1 MYIRVYERLG
11 QPPEELRD
19 FEEQKRRFEMAKAE
33 HEKRLAS
40 LKKFQFTSQCPSGT
54 QSAQSYKLPFT
65 SAERNITEKDAL
77 QIFTILCGPSPW
89 QQYLRSNLNAHLPD
103 LPKQPIRIVTNGEF
117 ARKYKAI
124 FNEPVPADA
133 QGFVDRR
140 NATIYLKEFPASN
153 RGQSKVGLALH
164 EAVHL
169 FSHPP
174 GRSNQLRATA
184 YSFLGVGLLEGLTQ
198 VITEDIQTEQGIRP
212 LPDKWQAYKEYVR
225 VAHEF
230 SRIFKPA
237 VVDAYFK
244 GDVTKLLRVIEQ
256 RWTHASFE
264 RVRMLTNQND
274 QNATNQA
281 LKLIKSLE
289 DAYSKR
295 PKLRGEFQWIFR

>member
-1 MYIRVYERLG
+1 MYIRVSERLG
-11 QPPEELRD
+11 QSPEERRD
-19 FEEQKRRFEMAKAE
+19 FEEQKRRFEIAKAE

-89 QQYLRSNLNAHLPD
+89 QQYLRSNLNTHLPD

-124 FNEPVPADA
+124 LNEPVSADA

-184 YSFLGVGLLEGLTQ
+184 YKFLGVGLIEGLTQ
-198 VITEDIQTEQGIRP
+198 AITEDIQMEQGITPMR
-212 LPDKWQAYKEYVR
+212 LRWQAYKEYVPVVR
-225 VAHEF
+225 EF
-230 SRIFKPA
+230 IRIFTPA
-237 VVDAYFK
+237 VVGDAYFK
-244 GDVTKLLRVIEQ
+244 GDLAKLHVVIEQ
-256 RWTHASFE
+256 RWTRVSFE
-264 RVRMLTNQND
+264 EVKMLTNEKKKD
-274 QNATNQA
+274 EA
-281 LKLIKSLE
+281 LRLIGSLE
-289 DAYSKR
+289 KAYSNR
-295 PKLRGEFQWIFR
+295 QMPKMREFRWIFR